1 MLTGSLNHYAELY
14 DPSMGYLLQRFVG
27 HKGPI
32 TTVALSVDG
41 SLAITGS
48 LDKKVKVWM
57 SVTGQLLYTLKDKSN
72 DSAVTSVVISHYNQH
87 IIAGY
92 ENGNVTFWNI
102 DGQPEII
109 GSFNG
114 NSSITSLD
122 LNKNLIVIANLQGQI
137 TILNMELKVVRQIR
151 GHEAIT
157 SVKIDK

>member
-1 MLTGSLNHYAELY
+1 
-14 DPSMGYLLQRFVG
+14 
-27 HKGPI
+27 
-32 TTVALSVDG
+32 
-41 SLAITGS
+41 
-48 LDKKVKVWM
+48 M
-57 SVTGQLLYTLKDKSN
+57 SVTGQLLYTLKDKLN